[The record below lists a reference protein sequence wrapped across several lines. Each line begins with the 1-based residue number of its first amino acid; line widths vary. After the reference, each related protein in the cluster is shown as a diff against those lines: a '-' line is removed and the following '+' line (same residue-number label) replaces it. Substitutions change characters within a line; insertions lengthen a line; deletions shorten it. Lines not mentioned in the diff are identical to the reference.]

1 MLRRR
6 PLLLA
11 CAAVICAATLGRA
24 EDAVS
29 RARAVPVT
37 VTWAGLPLRHVAA
50 RLAEIG
56 GIAVVVDRRLD
67 PDTTITLDVAAEPL
81 DDVLARVADAA
92 RAELAFYAG
101 HVRLVPRGGAAAL
114 TAAERS
120 RASELRA
127 AAASLRAIA
136 GNTAAWSWADG
147 AVPHDLLATAA
158 AEADIVLD
166 GLDALPHD
174 HVPAAR
180 LPALTLADRLDLLL
194 AHFDR
199 RVAWRPRPG
208 PRHEPVALAVIPL
221 PTASMSPPAAPER
234 KAVRRPATA
243 APPTPGPATYTLT
256 VAAPLDELLTTLA
269 RRFGLALDLDRT
281 ALARA
286 GVAPAEIVR
295 LELKDVSRE
304 QLLDAVCTP
313 RGLTWRIERDTL
325 AISAA
330 PR

>member
-1 MLRRR
+1 MLRHR
-6 PLLLA
+6 PRLLT
-11 CAAVICAATLGRA
+11 CAAVACAATLGRA

-29 RARAVPVT
+29 RAQAVPVT

-50 RLAEIG
+50 RLTEIS
-56 GIAVVVDRRLD
+56 GIAVIVDRRLD
-67 PDTTITLDVAAEPL
+67 PDTTITLDVSAEPL
-81 DDVLARVADAA
+81 DEVLARVADGA

-101 HVRLVPRGGAAAL
+101 HVRLVPRGGAATLA
-114 TAAERS
+114 AAERS

-127 AAASLRAIA
+127 AAAPVRAIA
-136 GNTAAWSWADG
+136 AHTGAWSWADG

-158 AEADIVLD
+158 AEAGIVLD

-174 HVPAAR
+174 HFPAAR
-180 LPALTLADRLDLLL
+180 LPELTLADRLDLLL

-199 RVAWRPRPG
+199 RVAWRRRPG
-208 PRHEPVALAVIPL
+208 PHDEPVEVRVVTL
-221 PTASMSPPAAPER
+221 PTASASPPSAPER
-234 KAVRRPATA
+234 KPVRRPATA
-243 APPTPGPATYTLT
+243 PTPGPATYTLT

-295 LELKDVSRE
+295 LELKDVSRA
-304 QLLDAVCTP
+304 QLLDAVCAP

>member
-1 MLRRR
+1 MLRRPSR
-6 PLLLA
+6 LLA
-11 CAAVICAATLGRA
+11 CAAIVCAATLGRA
-24 EDAVS
+24 DDAVS

-37 VTWAGLPLRHVAA
+37 ATWAGLPLRHAAA

-56 GIAVVVDRRLD
+56 GIAIVVDRRLD
-67 PDTTITLDVAAEPL
+67 PDTTITLDVSAEPL
-81 DDVLARVADAA
+81 DDVLASLAEGA
-92 RAELAFYAG
+92 RAEVAFYAG

-114 TAAERS
+114 AAAERS
-120 RASELRA
+120 RTSEIRA
-127 AAASLRAIA
+127 AAARLRARVA
-136 GNTAAWSWADG
+136 TTAAWSWADG
-147 AVPHDLLATAA
+147 AVPKDLLATAA
-158 AEADIVLD
+158 AEAGIVLD

-174 HVPAAR
+174 HFPAAR

-208 PRHEPVALAVIPL
+208 PRGEPVTLAIIPL
-221 PTASMSPPAAPER
+221 PAAAMSSPAAPER
-234 KAVRRPATA
+234 KPVRRPSA
-243 APPTPGPATYTLT
+243 AAPTPGPATYTLT

-295 LELKDVSRE
+295 LKLEDASRE
-304 QLLDAVCTP
+304 QLLDAICAP

-330 PR
+330 SR